1 MKFPGLSVQGSAGLV
16 DQADKFTWKPE
27 RAVMFPKYQKSAQ
40 QELNLL
46 EFHGGGTRGWVAKT
60 AQPRLVWK
68 GEGGKDQPLKTS
80 LMT

>member
-16 DQADKFTWKPE
+16 NQADKFTWKPE

-46 EFHGGGTRGWVAKT
+46 EFHGGG
-60 AQPRLVWK
+60 PP
-68 GEGGKDQPLKTS
+68 GGQQKLPNRDWCEKERVEKTS
-80 LMT
+80 H